1 MITPKLYR
9 RRSSF
14 ISQPIHLPHQKR
26 NVQFFWSEDGQYL
39 FQPPLKKIDKGGTL
53 FGTLAPIK
61 GTFKNSRLKRLP
73 RWIHAR
79 ARADSQQQF
88 KTNVSEPQW
97 DGWGHFGCRTTKES
111 IDLAFP
117 PKKKWWLIMIATMN
131 VMINDILTFVIQFWV
146 KFGVTKQNWIYSAL
160 KSIKV
165 CKFLFFLLPDLK
177 KEF

>member
-117 PKKKWWLIMIATMN
+117 PPKKKM
-131 VMINDILTFVIQFWV
+131 MINYDSYYERNDKWYPNFCYPVLGKVW
-146 KFGVTKQNWIYSAL
+146 GYETKLNL
-160 KSIKV
+160 
-165 CKFLFFLLPDLK
+165 
-177 KEF
+177 